1 MVKIAK
7 LPVIPDKRYFSIG
20 EVSHLCN
27 LKPHVLRYWE
37 QEFDVI
43 KPTKRRGSRRYYQAK
58 DVELIR
64 FIRHLLYEK
73 GYTINGARQELKKE
87 SKAKTEVVTADDGV
101 IQSLILDLEL
111 LLSDL
116 QKV

>member
-1 MVKIAK
+1 MAKLAK
-7 LPVIPDKRYFSIG
+7 LPEIPDKRYFSIG
-20 EVSHLCN
+20 EVSHLCD

-37 QEFDVI
+37 TEFDVI

-64 FIRHLLYEK
+64 FIRELLYQQ
-73 GYTINGARQELKKE
+73 GYTINGARQELKK
-87 SKAKTEVVTADDGV
+87 KTTKPNEVHCGV
-101 IQSLILDLEL
+101 LQSLISDLEL

-116 QKV
+116 QQA